1 MSSVLTQEREEIISE
16 NNTAQESLR
25 GILEKLNRGSQI
37 LRIREA
43 LYGDLDFSILTE
55 YGFENIQYID
65 IEKGKVTS
73 ITGLPKGLR
82 GLTSAGNLLV
92 EVRELPAA
100 LIDLNLEYNYLT
112 SIDLSKQVQLEV
124 LRVSHNQLTTI
135 KNLPKSLATL
145 KCDHNKLPRLDLR
158 GLVRL
163 DHLHVSNN
171 PITIIENLPEGVS
184 DFQMENTPGIE
195 FRNSAIIPV
204 PKGENVEIGTE
215 IEQKDYKEA
224 LNIYFKF
231 KNKYENELYDA
242 RREAHKE
249 IFRWKTLLKSS
260 PHTDTDNRKILKNY
274 LKVAN
279 QKMLGIKPRC
289 INCKRP
295 VGTVFSQ
302 GKIDS
307 RYTMTCGD
315 PNPATRCKLDITI
328 FNGEFSTLE
337 YAVNLFKEEIDD
349 LKDTIIHQKLDTL
362 FNYVSEE
369 ESVKLFKTELQNYTE
384 TSEIYKNILNT
395 YNHVYNN
402 DQKKE
407 QITKKL
413 GEVFKLIEYN
423 RELLAEYNK
432 TQNTEI
438 LKTVMELQIKEIAP
452 EIRNLR
458 ILKHEIMEMD
468 SEYSGNSTQ
477 HKMVRHPIT
486 LEKMEFLTGEPPRVL
501 KFSK

>member
-1 MSSVLTQEREEIISE
+1 MSSILTQEREEIISE

-55 YGFENIQYID
+55 YGFEVIQYID

-82 GLTSAGNLLV
+82 SLSCPGNLLV

-100 LIDLNLEYNYLT
+100 LIDLDLEYNHLT

-135 KNLPKSLATL
+135 KNLPKSLVTL

-158 GLVRL
+158 GLNRL

-224 LNIYFKF
+224 VNIYFKF

-242 RREAHKE
+242 RKELYKNKKPWMELLRLESNNEKRREFKKM
-249 IFRWKTLLKSS
+249 IKL
-260 PHTDTDNRKILKNY
+260 
-274 LKVAN
+274 AN

-349 LKDTIIHQKLDTL
+349 LKDAIIHQKLDTL

-395 YNHVYNN
+395 YNDVYNN

-432 TQNTEI
+432 TQSPEI
-438 LKTVMELQIKEIAP
+438 LKTVMDLQIKEIAP

-458 ILKHEIMEMD
+458 MLKHEIMEID

-477 HKMVRHPIT
+477 HKMVRRLIS

>member
-1 MSSVLTQEREEIISE
+1 LI
-16 NNTAQESLR
+16 
-25 GILEKLNRGSQI
+25 
-37 LRIREA
+37 
-43 LYGDLDFSILTE
+43 
-55 YGFENIQYID
+55 
-65 IEKGKVTS
+65 
-73 ITGLPKGLR
+73 
-82 GLTSAGNLLV
+82 
-92 EVRELPAA
+92 EVRELPSA
-100 LIDLNLEYNYLT
+100 LIDLDLDYNHLT

-124 LRVSHNQLTTI
+124 LNVSHNQLTTI

-171 PITIIENLPEGVS
+171 PITIIENLPEGIS

-204 PKGENVEIGTE
+204 PRGEKVEIGAE

-224 LNIYFKF
+224 LSIYFKF
-231 KNKYENELYDA
+231 KNKYENELRIA
-242 RREAHKE
+242 RQDLIEKQFLTMR
-249 IFRWKTLLKSS
+249 RWDNLKSS
-260 PHTDTDNRKILKNY
+260 TNSEQRKEYKQIIKLAKKK
-274 LKVAN
+274 L
-279 QKMLGIKPRC
+279 LEIKPKC
-289 INCKRP
+289 VNCKRP
-295 VGTVFSQ
+295 VGTNFSD

-307 RYTMTCGD
+307 KYTMTCGD
-315 PNPATRCKLDITI
+315 PNPATRCNLDITI

-349 LKDTIIHQKLDTL
+349 LKDAIIHQKLDTL

-384 TSEIYKNILNT
+384 TSEIYKNILNN
-395 YNHVYNN
+395 YNDVYNN
-402 DQKKE
+402 DQKSE
-407 QITKKL
+407 QITKKM
-413 GEVFKLIEYN
+413 GDVFKLIEYK

-432 TQNTEI
+432 TQSVEV
-438 LKTVMELQIKEIAP
+438 LKAVMDLQIKEIMP

-458 ILKHEIMEMD
+458 MLKHEIMEME
-468 SEYSGNSTQ
+468 SEDIGNRTQ
-477 HKMVRHPIT
+477 HNLVRQPVS
-486 LEKMEFLTGEPPRVL
+486 LEKMEFITGEPPRVL

>member
-1 MSSVLTQEREEIISE
+1 MSSILTQEREEIISE

-55 YGFENIQYID
+55 YGFEVIQYID

-82 GLTSAGNLLV
+82 SLSCSGNLLV

-100 LIDLNLEYNYLT
+100 LIDLDLEYNHLT

-158 GLVRL
+158 GLDRL

-171 PITIIENLPEGVS
+171 PITIIENLPEGIS

-204 PKGENVEIGTE
+204 PKGENAEIGTE

-231 KNKYENELYDA
+231 KNKYEKELYDA
-242 RREAHKE
+242 RQDIYKNKKPWVELLRLETNNEKRKE
-249 IFRWKTLLKSS
+249 FKKMIKL
-260 PHTDTDNRKILKNY
+260 
-274 LKVAN
+274 AN
-279 QKMLGIKPRC
+279 QKTLGIKPRC

-315 PNPATRCKLDITI
+315 SNPATRCKLDITI

-337 YAVNLFKEEIDD
+337 FALNLFKEEIDD
-349 LKDTIIHQKLDTL
+349 LKDAIIHQKLDTL

-395 YNHVYNN
+395 YNDVYNN

-413 GEVFKLIEYN
+413 GELFKLIEYN

-432 TQNTEI
+432 TQSPEI
-438 LKTVMELQIKEIAP
+438 LKTVMDLQIKEIIP

-458 ILKHEIMEMD
+458 MLKHEIMEMD

-477 HKMVRHPIT
+477 HKMVRRPIS